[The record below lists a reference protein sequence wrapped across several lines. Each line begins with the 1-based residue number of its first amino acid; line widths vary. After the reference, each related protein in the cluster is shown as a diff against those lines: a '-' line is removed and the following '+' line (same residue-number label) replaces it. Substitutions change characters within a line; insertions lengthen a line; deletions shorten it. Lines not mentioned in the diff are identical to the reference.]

1 MNVNSGTE
9 VSQKRVAL
17 MPLEAVTSFLTFG
30 GELLNNPGPVG
41 SAVPSSRFLAR
52 RIAGFLPR
60 TLRKGTSWS
69 WEPGRERSR
78 PLCSAAGFPADRLI
92 SVERSAT
99 MVKLLQRRF
108 PSVNV
113 TLGDAAELRALLKAY
128 LAKESREVSYVVSSL
143 PLRSLPEAV
152 VRNIMTEIRT
162 CPPQG
167 RQTRAVHV
175 RSSPNAAP
183 VLVGLQTLLHHCGLG
198 QFPAGPIGRVSE
210 ERPFGLVSSFVVPP
224 EKTVAVQT
232 KSR

>member
-1 MNVNSGTE
+1 
-9 VSQKRVAL
+9 

-60 TLRKGTSWS
+60 DPKGYVVELGAGT
-69 WEPGRERSR
+69 GAIT
-78 PLCSAAGFPADRLI
+78 AALLDRGIPADQLI

-113 TLGDAAELRALLKAY
+113 ALGDAAELRTLLKTY
-128 LAKESREVSYVVSSL
+128 ITGDSREVSYVVSSL

-152 VRNIMTEIRT
+152 VRSIMAEIGHVLHKDGRLVQYTYDLRRTPHPSLSGFKRCHTTVVWANI
-162 CPPQG
+162 PPARLDVFQKNG
-167 RQTRAVHV
+167 HSA
-175 RSSPNAAP
+175 
-183 VLVGLQTLLHHCGLG
+183 
-198 QFPAGPIGRVSE
+198 
-210 ERPFGLVSSFVVPP
+210 
-224 EKTVAVQT
+224 
-232 KSR
+232 